1 MKKKNSTSN
10 YKKTDLSRC
19 LLFIEPGPVTLISSY
34 NKETKK
40 PNLMT
45 ISWTIALD
53 FSHRMALCTGA
64 WNYSFDL
71 IIISTSVSKSS
82 LAASTFI

>member
-1 MKKKNSTSN
+1 MKKKKSTSN

-34 NKETKK
+34 NKERKK

-45 ISWTIALD
+45 ISLTIALD
-53 FSHRMALCTGA
+53 FAHRIALCTGP
-64 WNYSFDL
+64 WNYSFDS
-71 IIISTSVSKSS
+71 IMKSK
-82 LAASTFI
+82 